1 MDTNIAV
8 QTQPIDALTIVSGLD
23 VATVAATMQK
33 INKFQSVIQTSL
45 QKERD
50 YGVIPGT
57 QKPTLLK
64 SGAEKINM
72 LFGLNPE
79 YEFMTSVSDFEKGFF
94 NYEIRCTLM
103 RNGCPVA
110 QGVGSCN
117 SHEKKYRYSTMTE
130 DQLEE
135 NGIDPNTG
143 TMFTDRYGRTR
154 YRVEAPDPA
163 DKANTILKMAKK
175 RAYVDATLQVA
186 SLSDLFTQDLEDMAD
201 QIKAENEATMTIA
214 EAASI
219 KLSFGKHKGRMLGE
233 LYKDTAAGGRDY
245 LEWLLGNDKTD
256 PTIKKA
262 VSMLFEAHA
271 ENRAAKQAE
280 RTAAANAADTV
291 ITGVMAELAN
301 DEELPFN

>member
-1 MDTNIAV
+1 MDNNLAV
-8 QTQPIDALTIVSGLD
+8 QNYTDALTIVNGLD
-23 VATVAATMQK
+23 VSTVAATMQK
-33 INKFQSVIQTSL
+33 INKFQSVVQTSL
-45 QKERD
+45 QKDRD

-64 SGAEKINM
+64 SGAEKITM

-79 YEFMTSVSDFEKGFF
+79 YEFMTSVSDFDKGFF

-130 DQLEE
+130 DQLAE

-143 TMFTDRYGRTR
+143 TAFTDRYGRTR

-175 RAYVDATLQVA
+175 RAFVDATLQVA

-262 VSMLFEAHA
+262 VDMLFAAHA
-271 ENRAAKQAE
+271 ENKAAKQAE
-280 RTAAANAADTV
+280 RTAAANTADTV